1 MEFSGEVLQPHE
13 VRFVERMVTGGER
26 LEWHPRDVQRRPS
39 HDFRWTSCGD
49 IDVEVKSTKPKWTTI
64 RGRISDSVR
73 RARRH
78 DFVKE
83 NFIVDIGESD
93 LSEELRDQAG
103 TYNVERSRTAIR
115 RLWIMS
121 RGTLHEIELREP

>member
-49 IDVEVKSTKPKWTTI
+49 IDVEVTSTKPKWTTI

-93 LSEELRDQAG
+93 LS
-103 TYNVERSRTAIR
+103 RSFVTRLARTTSSGLAPP
-115 RLWIMS
+115 S
-121 RGTLHEIELREP
+121 AAYGS